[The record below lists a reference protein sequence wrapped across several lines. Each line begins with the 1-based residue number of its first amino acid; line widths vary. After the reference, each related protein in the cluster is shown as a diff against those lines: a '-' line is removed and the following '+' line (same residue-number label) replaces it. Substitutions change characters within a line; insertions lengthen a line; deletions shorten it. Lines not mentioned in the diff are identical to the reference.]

1 VFFFPLFALS
11 SHHLETPTAK
21 SNEGNKGKVWA
32 QNRRAEVEE
41 EAELEVVR
49 SRRAVMWRRR

>member
-1 VFFFPLFALS
+1 VFFFPPLFALS

-21 SNEGNKGKVWA
+21 SNEGNKGKLWA
-32 QNRRAEVEE
+32 QNRRAEVV

-49 SRRAVMWRRR
+49 SRRVVM